1 MPLSDSQNRAAKK
14 YQGKFDDIKLRVP
27 KGDRAKLQEHAAS
40 KSESLNAFLVRAAN
54 EAMERDNNS

>member
-40 KSESLNAFLVRAAN
+40 KGESLNAFLVRAAN